1 MEKLIYKI
9 RSSKKAY
16 DKGYF
21 AMIIGVVGIALF
33 FWMILDFNP
42 FLEVGISFGILLV
55 CIYFY
60 VRFFFRPWMWDSEE

>member
-16 DKGYF
+16 DNGYF
-21 AMIIGVVGIALF
+21 ALIATVVAISVLL
-33 FWMILDFNP
+33 WTVLDFNP
-42 FLEVGISFGILLV
+42 FIEVAASCGILLV